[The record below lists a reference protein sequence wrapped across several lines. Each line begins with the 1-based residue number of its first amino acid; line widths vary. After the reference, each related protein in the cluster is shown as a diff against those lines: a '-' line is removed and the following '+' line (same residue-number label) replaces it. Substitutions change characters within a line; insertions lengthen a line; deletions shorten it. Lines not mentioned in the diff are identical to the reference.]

1 MPWPSSSTF
10 GPSFHYAPR
19 APTWIHSRPFKG
31 LFARYYGVTRLR
43 WRDTVLYLVPTSS
56 PLSSGTLREELLSP
70 EEDATTES
78 ILPPMPSRDP

>member
-1 MPWPSSSTF
+1 M
-10 GPSFHYAPR
+10 
-19 APTWIHSRPFKG
+19 
-31 LFARYYGVTRLR
+31 
-43 WRDTVLYLVPTSS
+43 LYLVPTSS